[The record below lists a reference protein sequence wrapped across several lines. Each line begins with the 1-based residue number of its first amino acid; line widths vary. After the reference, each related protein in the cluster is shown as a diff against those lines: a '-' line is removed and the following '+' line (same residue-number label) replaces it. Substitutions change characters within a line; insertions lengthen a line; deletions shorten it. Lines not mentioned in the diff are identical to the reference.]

1 MEQKALIRYTLAEL
15 RELLEGQNE
24 LLVNN
29 YLSQHLAI
37 ASNLAPVVRTWDFI
51 RRPFLLEEMRILIVK
66 EGWTEPTV
74 NLTDYHLE
82 RGDLLFLGPNGIAQI
97 RNLSDNVQGLAISMS
112 DELFRLAL
120 GNRVPKAFDGHL
132 RDFRLHLDEE
142 QLQTLQDIHTLLFDY
157 TRHGGHSPQTTL
169 HLIAAFL
176 WHVDALWG
184 KAEQTNSGTLSYE
197 QQLLANFIQL
207 VNAHARTQHG
217 IGFYAERLFLSP
229 RYLSTLIKKASGR
242 TAKQWIDDALLMNIK
257 VELKHSD
264 KQTAQISEEMN
275 FPNPAFFCKYFKRL
289 TGITPQQYRRS

>member
-1 MEQKALIRYTLAEL
+1 MQQEELNRYTLAEL

-37 ASNLAPVVRTWDFI
+37 AINLAPVVRTWDFI
-51 RRPFLLEEMRILIVK
+51 RKPFLLEEMRILIVK
-66 EGWTEPTV
+66 EGWAEPMV
-74 NLTDYHLE
+74 NLVDYHLE
-82 RGDLLFLGPNGIAQI
+82 QGDLLFLGPNCIAQI

-120 GNRVPKAFDGHL
+120 GNHVPKAFDGHV
-132 RDFRLHLDEE
+132 RDFKVHLDEE
-142 QLQTLQDIHTLLFDY
+142 QLQNLQDIHALLFDY
-157 TRHGGHSPQTTL
+157 TRRADHSPQTTL

-184 KAEQTNSGTLSYE
+184 KAEQSNSGTLSYE
-197 QQLLANFIQL
+197 QKLLANFIQL
-207 VNAHARTQHG
+207 VNAHARKEHG

-229 RYLSTLIKKASGR
+229 RYFSTLIKKASGR
-242 TAKQWIDDALLMNIK
+242 TAKEWIDDAILMNIK
-257 VELKHSD
+257 VELKHTG
-264 KQTAQISEEMN
+264 KQVAEISEEMN